1 MSNLT
6 LVIGNKNYSSWSL
19 RAWFLLKEM
28 ELDFEEIILKLDTD
42 EFDQVIEGYSPSK
55 RVPVLRDDDLVIWD
69 TLAISE
75 YLNETYPE
83 KQLWPEDIH
92 SRTLARAVSSEMH
105 SGFMALRQFMPMN
118 CRAENRKIIMN
129 DELQAD
135 IDRVIQIWAD
145 CRSKH
150 AKSGPWLFGQ
160 FSIADAMY
168 APVAFRF
175 ASYGVFVE
183 NEAREYLDYLLTHPA
198 MQEWR
203 LAACEEIEV
212 LEHEEVGIGTQ

>member
-1 MSNLT
+1 
-6 LVIGNKNYSSWSL
+6 
-19 RAWFLLKEM
+19 
-28 ELDFEEIILKLDTD
+28 
-42 EFDQVIEGYSPSK
+42 
-55 RVPVLRDDDLVIWD
+55 
-69 TLAISE
+69 
-75 YLNETYPE
+75 
-83 KQLWPEDIH
+83 
-92 SRTLARAVSSEMH
+92 MH